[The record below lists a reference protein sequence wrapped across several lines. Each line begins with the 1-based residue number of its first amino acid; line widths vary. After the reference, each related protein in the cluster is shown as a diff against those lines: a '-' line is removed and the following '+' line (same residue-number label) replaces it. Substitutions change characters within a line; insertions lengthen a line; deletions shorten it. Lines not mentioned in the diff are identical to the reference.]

1 MIQEIKQSAKG
12 VKGYWRHKNVTV
24 LQSVFITFFM
34 SQTNQNDQ
42 IVVNTLQHITIIS
55 DKFLKPN
62 EIKNQEVPYW

>member
-12 VKGYWRHKNVTV
+12 VKGYCRHKKFTV
-24 LQSVFITFFM
+24 LQSVFIIFCM

-42 IVVNTLQHITIIS
+42 IIVNTLQHIIIIS

-62 EIKNQEVPYW
+62 GIKNQELPYW

>member
-1 MIQEIKQSAKG
+1 
-12 VKGYWRHKNVTV
+12 
-24 LQSVFITFFM
+24 M